1 MGDVGV
7 DNFFEWQ
14 KNFVKLTPIVF
25 HQGVLV
31 IWTEHHTLGID
42 NQEPMYTKLRYKEET
57 RKGRFTALHTLLDKW
72 FRDCH
77 KNIFRTKKCTNQS
90 PKQYRQTDQESSWT
104 DNMYMY
110 VREL

>member
-31 IWTEHHTLGID
+31 IWTEHHALGID
-42 NQEPMYTKLRYKEET
+42 NQEPMYTKLQYKEET
-57 RKGRFTALHTLLDKW
+57 RKRDILQYCILIDKW

-77 KNIFRTKKCTNQS
+77 KNIFRTKKCTNQ
-90 PKQYRQTDQESSWT
+90 PKKYRWSDQENSWT
-104 DNMYMY
+104 DNIYA
-110 VREL
+110 REL